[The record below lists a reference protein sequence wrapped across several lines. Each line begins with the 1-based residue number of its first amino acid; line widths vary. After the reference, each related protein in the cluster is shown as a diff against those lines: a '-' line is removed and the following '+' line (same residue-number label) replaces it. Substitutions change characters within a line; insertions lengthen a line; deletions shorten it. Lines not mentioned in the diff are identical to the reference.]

1 MLSEEFLIVDC
12 MKSLMLDKDH
22 LCVVKRDCYIVN
34 TDCGSTTEKLDLFP
48 DFLWFDQDGLLD

>member
-1 MLSEEFLIVDC
+1 MFFEDRQ
-12 MKSLMLDKDH
+12 
-22 LCVVKRDCYIVN
+22 CVVKRDCYIVN